1 MSDNKDNKKKG
12 FFARL
17 FGGSNTSKESNN
29 AKPTPIEK
37 DEIPTLSS
45 VKKMKKADIVDSAKA
60 HGLDLDI
67 SLTKVKLIEAWELHF
82 NSSKVNQEDVL
93 VEEVS
98 LEEAPAEEEEETA
111 TTEQPTLRVPVI
123 KIDLPLPSAEVVA
136 TATYAAVAAVATTT
150 LATPLFDK
158 LKKQIQKFLQKKVD
172 KWKKN
177 RQKKK
182 ESLES

>member
-1 MSDNKDNKKKG
+1 M
-12 FFARL
+12 
-17 FGGSNTSKESNN
+17 
-29 AKPTPIEK
+29 
-37 DEIPTLSS
+37 EIPSINLGRGKLPDSLDMPSIPLEPPT
-45 VKKMKKADIVDSAKA
+45 ADMPVFPPIVIPPTNLQAPK
-60 HGLDLDI
+60 G
-67 SLTKVKLIEAWELHF
+67 
-82 NSSKVNQEDVL
+82 
-93 VEEVS
+93 VEM
-98 LEEAPAEEEEETA
+98 EEAPSEDEETA
-111 TTEQPTLRVPVI
+111 QVEQPTLRVPVI

-172 KWKKN
+172 KWKEN

>member
-1 MSDNKDNKKKG
+1 VELPSIKTKLPKALDMPSIPLKQPSAEMPV
-12 FFARL
+12 FPPVVIPP
-17 FGGSNTSKESNN
+17 SNLK
-29 AKPTPIEK
+29 
-37 DEIPTLSS
+37 
-45 VKKMKKADIVDSAKA
+45 
-60 HGLDLDI
+60 
-67 SLTKVKLIEAWELHF
+67 
-82 NSSKVNQEDVL
+82 
-93 VEEVS
+93 
-98 LEEAPAEEEEETA
+98 APAGVALDEVPEETEDAETA

-123 KIDLPLPSAEVVA
+123 KIDLPLPTAEVVA

-172 KWKKN
+172 KWKEN